1 MQGSEQDRI
10 DYFSPILDL
19 EDTAVNFVFRAC
31 QLVALVLTMSGCNA
45 VHLAVVTAGAVATH
59 VVTAPSVLCT
69 SEDSI
74 GVTYH
79 TEEPNDQHEEAMQLI
94 LQHCSG
100 GYIETKRVRYPGSR
114 SRTVYATCLQA
125 DGSPAVT
132 EPCEYEAYEV
142 VGFGQSDVTVPDG
155 QP

>member
-1 MQGSEQDRI
+1 MQGSEQNRI
-10 DYFSPILDL
+10 YHLSPILDL
-19 EDTAVNFVFRAC
+19 LDTAVNFVFRAC

-45 VHLAVVTAGAVATH
+45 VHLAAVTAGALATH
-59 VVTAPSVLCT
+59 VVTAPGVLCT

-79 TEEPNDQHEEAMQLI
+79 TEEPNDQHDEAMQLI
-94 LQHCSG
+94 RQHCSG
-100 GYIETKRVRYPGSR
+100 GYIVTKRVRYPGSP

-132 EPCEYEAYEV
+132 EPCDYDPHEV
-142 VGFGQSDVTVPDG
+142 VGFGQSDVTIPDG
-155 QP
+155 YP